1 MPDAAHGMKRRGFL
15 SFAAGVALWPGAAW
29 AQQPGRSYRLAI
41 AHPTRSVEQLH
52 TAGAARRFT
61 EMFFAE
67 LRRRGYAEGQN
78 LIVEAYSGEGKS
90 GLFPALAERIVASKP
105 DAIFALGTL
114 AQSFKSVAT
123 NVPIVVAIGDDVLA
137 SGFVTNLA
145 HPGGNI
151 TGVMVTPGA
160 EIWGKRL
167 ALLLQAQPEAKRI
180 AYLATRAV
188 WESPS
193 GTTGSAV
200 VRNVAQPAGIT
211 LVPALIDTA
220 IEPEYR
226 RAFAS
231 IASEKVDAVLV
242 GDGAEHY
249 GFAPLLAALTKEAR
263 LPSLFPDRSF
273 TDEGGLI
280 SYGVDFPD
288 LFRHSGDDVAKV
300 LSGAD
305 PGDIPFYQPTR
316 YELVINLKTAKSLG
330 IELPPLM
337 IAGADDVIE

>member
-1 MPDAAHGMKRRGFL
+1 MKRRAFL
-15 SFAAGVALWPGAAW
+15 GLTAGAALWPLAAR
-29 AQQPGRSYRLAI
+29 AQQPGRLYRLAI
-41 AHPTRSVEQLH
+41 AHPTRPVEQLH
-52 TAGAARRFT
+52 TAGAAHRFSET
-61 EMFFAE
+61 FFDA
-67 LRRRGYAEGQN
+67 LRRRGYVEGQN
-78 LIVEAYSGEGKS
+78 LIVEAYSGEGRTA
-90 GLFPALAERIVASKP
+90 LFPALAEWIVASKP
-105 DAIFALGTL
+105 DAIFAFGSL
-114 AQSFKSVAT
+114 AQSFKSVPT
-123 NVPIVVAIGDDVLA
+123 SIPIIVAIGDDVLA

-160 EIWGKRL
+160 DIWGKRL
-167 ALLLQAQPEAKRI
+167 ALLLQAQPNAKRI

-188 WESPS
+188 WESPI

-200 VRNVAQPAGIT
+200 ARNVAQRAGIT

-220 IEPEYR
+220 TEPEYR
-226 RAFAS
+226 HAFAS
-231 IASEKVDAVLV
+231 VGSDKVDAVLV

-249 GFAPLLAALTKEAR
+249 GFAPLLAALTKETR

-273 TDEGGLI
+273 TDEGGLM

-288 LFRHSGDDVAKV
+288 LFRHGGDDVAQV
-300 LSGAD
+300 LSGAN
-305 PGDIPFYQPTR
+305 PGDVPFYQPTR

-330 IELPPLM
+330 TELPPLM